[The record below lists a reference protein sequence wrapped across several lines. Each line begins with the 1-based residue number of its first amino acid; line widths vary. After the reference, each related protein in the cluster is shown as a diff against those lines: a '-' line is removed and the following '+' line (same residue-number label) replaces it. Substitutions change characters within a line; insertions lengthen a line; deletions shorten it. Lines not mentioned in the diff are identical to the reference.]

1 MKKIRFKNPTQ
12 LAKNLKQKTKIR
24 SKSSNTRIKK
34 QDLSQ
39 TKISQDQLSTRSK
52 INAKNQTN
60 QMEVKIKQKS
70 NKTKER
76 LNPIFQN

>member
-60 QMEVKIKQKS
+60 QTKWKLKL
-70 NKTKER
+70 NKNKK
-76 LNPIFQN
+76 

>member
-60 QMEVKIKQKS
+60 QTKWKLKLS
-70 NKTKER
+70 KNKK
-76 LNPIFQN
+76 

>member
-39 TKISQDQLSTRSK
+39 TKISQDRLSTQSK
-52 INAKNQTN
+52 INT
-60 QMEVKIKQKS
+60 KIKPTLKPNKS
-70 NKTKER
+70 N
-76 LNPIFQN
+76 

>member
-60 QMEVKIKQKS
+60 QTKWKLKLSKNKKQ
-70 NKTKER
+70 NKKKD
-76 LNPIFQN
+76 

>member
-34 QDLSQ
+34 
-39 TKISQDQLSTRSK
+39 TRF
-52 INAKNQTN
+52 
-60 QMEVKIKQKS
+60 KS
-70 NKTKER
+70 NKNQSRPIRHTK
-76 LNPIFQN
+76 QNQRKKSNKPNGS

>member
-60 QMEVKIKQKS
+60 QTKWKLKLSKIKK
-70 NKTKER
+70 
-76 LNPIFQN
+76 

>member
-39 TKISQDQLSTRSK
+39 AKISQDQLSTRSK

-60 QMEVKIKQKS
+60 QIKWKLKLS
-70 NKTKER
+70 KNK
-76 LNPIFQN
+76 N